1 MNGPLRAVVFD
12 LDGTLADTPAAIR
25 RLLVRVCAEHGR
37 TVAPEEAAPTVGIPL
52 EQAFGRLLGT
62 APDDPR
68 TGRAVAR
75 YRELF
80 DAEVLGTGTRLLHAG
95 VPEGLARLRKAGI
108 ALAVATAKVSRSA
121 HALLDA
127 LHIGAHF
134 SVVIGHDMVSRGKP
148 HPESGLAA
156 AHALGI
162 PPDGCAYVGDTVG
175 DMRMAVAAGM
185 RPVAVTYG
193 VGSGD
198 ALAAV
203 PGTTV
208 CDTFPDVVTHLL
220 EAVPTRPAPEDG
232 TTRAPAVLLPGG
244 AR

>member
-25 RLLVRVCAEHGR
+25 RLLVRVCAEHDR
-37 TVAPEEAAPTVGIPL
+37 AVAPEEAASTVGIPL
-52 EQAFGRLLGT
+52 EEAFGRLLGT
-62 APDDPR
+62 APDAAR

-80 DAEVLGTGTRLLHAG
+80 DAEVLGMGTRLLHPD
-95 VPEGLARLRKAGI
+95 VPEGLARLRDAGI

-121 HALLDA
+121 RALLHALRIDA
-127 LHIGAHF
+127 YF
-134 SVVIGHDMVSRGKP
+134 PVVIGHDMVSRGKP

-156 AHALGI
+156 ARALGV

-185 RPVAVTYG
+185 RPVAVGYG
-193 VGSGD
+193 VGGRD

-208 CDTFPDVVTHLL
+208 CDTFPDVVAHLL
-220 EAVPTRPAPEDG
+220 AAGPECPLPGDG
-232 TTRAPAVLLPGG
+232 TRRTPAALLPGG
-244 AR
+244 GR